1 MKQSER
7 TPAIGD
13 MVQHKRF
20 GRGWI
25 TGLRLGKYVD
35 VFFASALDPITK
47 AFGRSST
54 FTVSVLADSKY
65 FSQ

>member
-1 MKQSER
+1 MKQDKIP
-7 TPAIGD
+7 PAIGD

-35 VFFASALDPITK
+35 VFFASATDPITK
-47 AFGRSST
+47 GFGRTST
-54 FTVSVLADSKY
+54 FMLSALADQKY
-65 FSQ
+65 FSL